1 MLKLV
6 EGRKMGLP
14 ASTMGTKSQKPD
26 REATAAYAASQALF
40 SALRSA
46 SDEIS
51 KQKAHLA
58 KARDIVQTLHVKLVD
73 TTNID
78 DSEKHDQYMECVV
91 KAWMSATEAYCN
103 IFTELCAITAPDP
116 AVGRAA
122 GRGYEQFKVM
132 ERLAA
137 TAMYQVKEYPAKQTS
152 GVSAGAKLE
161 PPTALGK
168 RTRDADE
175 VGLAGDQ
182 AWDQSTKRQRK
193 RARVKA
199 AGARKNS
206 ATGADGGAERKQEVK
221 TEKAKHN
228 SEVKT
233 EIAPEVN
240 VKKESN
246 VKIKREPVSP
256 EQDHFDPEPVS
267 AGKENSVPTVEY
279 EDASGEVAARLKAKE
294 EKRKAK
300 KEAKKRKRDSGDSAV
315 TEPTTTEK
323 PSKKKAKVIEE
334 TAPEKAKE
342 TPSKAE
348 AAPSSNGGAVKEQ
361 QVKRKGDEGTEKG
374 DAGPKKRKKVKA

>member
-1 MLKLV
+1 
-6 EGRKMGLP
+6 MGLP

-26 REATAAYAASQALF
+26 RESTAAYAASQPLF

-91 KAWMSATEAYCN
+91 KAWTSATEAYCN
-103 IFTELCAITAPDP
+103 IFTELCAVTAPDP
-116 AVGRAA
+116 AVGRVA

-137 TAMYQVKEYPAKQTS
+137 TASYQVKEYPAKQTS

-168 RTRDADE
+168 RARDADE
-175 VGLAGDQ
+175 VGQAGDQ
-182 AWDQSTKRQRK
+182 GSKRSRK
-193 RARVKA
+193 RARQL
-199 AGARKNS
+199 ARKTS
-206 ATGADGGAERKQEVK
+206 DTGANGGAESKHEVK
-221 TEKAKHN
+221 TEKVEPN
-228 SEVKT
+228 GEVKT
-233 EIAPEVN
+233 EVEPEVN
-240 VKKESN
+240 VKKEPN

-256 EQDHFDPEPVS
+256 EQDHVDPEPVS
-267 AGKENSVPTVEY
+267 AGKENSVPAVEY
-279 EDASGEVAARLKAKE
+279 EDASAEVAARLKAKE

-323 PSKKKAKVIEE
+323 PSKKKAKVVEE
-334 TAPEKAKE
+334 TVSEKAKE

-348 AAPSSNGGAVKEQ
+348 AAPISNGGAVQEQ
-361 QVKRKGDEGTEKG
+361 QVKRKGDDGTGKG

>member
-1 MLKLV
+1 
-6 EGRKMGLP
+6 MGLP

-26 REATAAYAASQALF
+26 RESTAAYAASQPLF

-91 KAWMSATEAYCN
+91 KAWTSATEAYCN

-116 AVGRAA
+116 AVGRVA

-132 ERLAA
+132 ARLAT
-137 TAMYQVKEYPAKQTS
+137 TASYQVKEYPAKQTS
-152 GVSAGAKLE
+152 GASAGATLE
-161 PPTALGK
+161 PSTALGK

-175 VGLAGDQ
+175 LGQAVDQ
-182 AWDQSTKRQRK
+182 GSKRSRK
-193 RARVKA
+193 RARQL
-199 AGARKNS
+199 ARKHS
-206 ATGADGGAERKQEVK
+206 DMGANGGAESKHGVKTEPNGEVK
-221 TEKAKHN
+221 TEV
-228 SEVKT
+228 E
-233 EIAPEVN
+233 PEVN
-240 VKKESN
+240 VKKEPN
-246 VKIKREPVSP
+246 VKIKREPASP
-256 EQDHFDPEPVS
+256 EQDHVDPEPVS
-267 AGKENSVPTVEY
+267 AGKENSVPAVEY
-279 EDASGEVAARLKAKE
+279 EDASAEVAARLKAKE

-300 KEAKKRKRDSGDSAV
+300 KEEKKRKRDSGDSAV
-315 TEPTTTEK
+315 TEPTMTEK

-334 TAPEKAKE
+334 TASEKSKE

-348 AAPSSNGGAVKEQ
+348 AAPISNGGAVQEQ
-361 QVKRKGDEGTEKG
+361 QAKRKGDDGTGKG